1 VDRDAQAL
9 AQIVGEGAARAGRAK
24 IHTNVGDFT
33 RPLDLPPLDGVVI
46 ANALHYVPYADQA
59 RVLRHVAG
67 LVSAGGPLV
76 VVEYERRN
84 ANQWV
89 PYPITSVALAE
100 RAREAGLG
108 PPTLV
113 GTQPSRYSGT
123 IYSVVVRR
131 P

>member
-1 VDRDAQAL
+1 M
-9 AQIVGEGAARAGRAK
+9 VGDGGARAGRAK
-24 IHTNVGDFT
+24 IRTIVGDFT
-33 RPLDLPPLDGVVI
+33 TSLEIPLLDGVVI
-46 ANALHYVPYADQA
+46 ANALHFVPYADQA
-59 RVLRHVAG
+59 RALRHVAA
-67 LVSAGGPLV
+67 LVSPGGPLV

-89 PYPITSVALAE
+89 PFPITSVALAE

-108 PPTLV
+108 PPTLL

-123 IYSVVVRR
+123 IYSVLVRR